1 MVFKSNYLDCVT
13 AAVASG
19 SMLLILALA
28 VLVSTNAFKI
38 SSSKWACASSL
49 AVALIS
55 TLEPA
60 LANDLG
66 ASKIT
71 SKVQLDVSINRQPPM
86 TLQIGIYGNAAPES
100 SQRFL
105 SFCSG
110 DNSYRSSEGAFNYD
124 GAQVSKIIK
133 GSEIEFGK
141 FKAGRGKKLSTSMSQ
156 SGQVS
161 LSSIDLSDEITPT
174 TDRLGLLPHM
184 KGTVSVP
191 AKGRSFEFDISARD
205 GNTDL
210 DKTNVVIGQ
219 VLVNY
224 SDKDR
229 GGGLAAVEAID
240 KVPVSRD
247 DLLQSKSVIASAGK
261 AFDPRAKLA
270 RVNRPLER
278 VEVVACRV
286 EESASMASFL
296 KF

>member
-1 MVFKSNYLDCVT
+1 
-13 AAVASG
+13 
-19 SMLLILALA
+19 MLLILALA
-28 VLVSTNAFKI
+28 VIVSTSAFKI
-38 SSSKWACASSL
+38 CSSKLASSL

-55 TLEPA
+55 MEPA
-60 LANDLG
+60 FAYDNLGASSDLG

-71 SKVQLDVSINRQPPM
+71 SKVQLDVSINRQPPK
-86 TLQIGIYGNAAPES
+86 TLHIGIYGNAAPES

-105 SFCSG
+105 SLCSG
-110 DNSYRSSEGAFNYD
+110 ENSYRSSEGTFNYD

-133 GSEIEFGK
+133 GSEIEIGK
-141 FKAGRGKKLSTSMSQ
+141 FKAGRGKQLSTSMSH

-191 AKGRSFEFDISARD
+191 AKGRSFEFDISAKD

-210 DKTNVVIGQ
+210 DRTNVVIGQ
-219 VLVNY
+219 VFP
-224 SDKDR
+224 D
-229 GGGLAAVEAID
+229 GGSGLAAIEAID

-247 DLLQSKSVIASAGK
+247 DPLQSKRAFASAGK

-270 RVNRPLER
+270 SVNRPLQR

-286 EESASMASFL
+286 EEAASMASFL